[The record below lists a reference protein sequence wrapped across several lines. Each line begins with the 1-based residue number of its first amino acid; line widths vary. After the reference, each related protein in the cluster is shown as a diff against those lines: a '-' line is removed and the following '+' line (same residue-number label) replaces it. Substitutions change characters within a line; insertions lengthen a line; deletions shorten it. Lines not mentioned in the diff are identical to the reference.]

1 VFPDSRQP
9 NRRKLQPCDF
19 GTLNWHPRSNNFGT
33 LLVVTRPA
41 NLFEEIESMRRIAK
55 FASVALVA
63 WTTVLTITVLTT
75 DAWAAQG
82 STDAVDRKVTQRVA
96 PVFPELARRMHIHGA
111 VKVEVVIRPNG
122 IVKSTR
128 VLGGNP
134 VLVDAAADA
143 VKKWKFET
151 GPNETTQVVQIT
163 FESQ

>member
-1 VFPDSRQP
+1 
-9 NRRKLQPCDF
+9 
-19 GTLNWHPRSNNFGT
+19 
-33 LLVVTRPA
+33 
-41 NLFEEIESMRRIAK
+41 MRRIAK